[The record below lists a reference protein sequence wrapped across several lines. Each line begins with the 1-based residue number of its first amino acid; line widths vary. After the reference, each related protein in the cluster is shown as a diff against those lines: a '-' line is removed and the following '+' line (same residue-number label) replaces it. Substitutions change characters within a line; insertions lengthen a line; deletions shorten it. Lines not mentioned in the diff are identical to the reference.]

1 MTAERRTSALVGG
14 RHLSG
19 EEIRNQKFS
28 AQLLG
33 GYSPDEVNRF
43 MGKVAHNTD
52 WLYEQLEQANT
63 RAARAEAAA
72 AQATQ
77 QFPVQMQAPDTDQ
90 SASLRL
96 LQAAQASADNAVA
109 EAQHRAD
116 DMQEHARQQAE
127 RILAEARQ
135 HASISARQIIS
146 DATAASRA
154 QVARN
159 LALAE
164 KIRSGL
170 HRGTMTLHALLGE
183 WAQEAGPEVTD
194 VVHTELPAEPADSAE
209 EPDAS
214 GSEPAAAGPAPRRR
228 SAAAPKQS

>member
-28 AQLLG
+28 AQLFG

-77 QFPVQMQAPDTDQ
+77 QFPVQMQAPATDQ

-96 LQAAQASADNAVA
+96 LQAAQASADTAVA

-135 HASISARQIIS
+135 HASISARQIIN

-159 LALAE
+159 LELAE

-170 HRGTMTLHALLGE
+170 HRGAMTLHALLGE

-194 VVHTELPAEPADSAE
+194 VVHAEPPAEPAAAD
-209 EPDAS
+209 EPDTS
-214 GSEPAAAGPAPRRR
+214 GSEPASAGPAPRRR